1 MKKIALP
8 LFALALAV
16 SSSQAGTIAVG
27 NFDISA
33 QLPNNTPITGTISAM
48 WGSYSSAT
56 QTFTPFF
63 SNTQSAINTGYLD
76 GSGAELSVVLVQSD
90 NNIISVGTP
99 MFVSIFNVP
108 GGAGTSTWTSSA
120 EQIVLSDPAWLAPAF
135 TLTTPELFLDVTAST
150 TAMALGQ
157 FGGDT
162 GSFNIN
168 GGSPQVTLVPEP
180 STYALLSLAGL
191 ALGGYAARRRLRA

>member
-1 MKKIALP
+1 MKKAILPIIA
-8 LFALALAV
+8 FALVFAD
-16 SSSQAGTIAVG
+16 SRGGTIAVG

-33 QLPNNTPITGTISAM
+33 QLPDSTPITDTISAM
-48 WGSYSSAT
+48 WGSYSGG
-56 QTFTPFF
+56 TFTPFF

-76 GSGAELSVVLVQSD
+76 GAGAELSVVLVQSD
-90 NNIISVGTP
+90 NNIIAAGTP

-108 GGAGTSTWTSSA
+108 GGAGTSTWSSSA
-120 EQIVLSDPAWLAPAF
+120 EQIVLSDPAWLAPTF

-162 GSFNIN
+162 GTYNFN
-168 GGSPQVTLVPEP
+168 GGSPEVTLVPEP
-180 STYALLSLAGL
+180 STYALLGLAGL
-191 ALGGYAARRRLRA
+191 ALGGYAARRRRRA